1 MLFVGSVDQ
10 CFGPITMIHRE
21 GQHPISIP
29 WLAFMFLEADLQ
41 RVVDAW
47 DIVAVC
53 FSLPF
58 PLLLLTVDH
67 TLGLKPSAAMF
78 LFREPGNSMACATP
92 H

>member
-1 MLFVGSVDQ
+1 MFVGSADQ
-10 CFGPITMIHRE
+10 RFGPITMIRRE
-21 GQHPISIP
+21 GQRPVSIP
-29 WLAFMFLEADLQ
+29 WSAFTLSEADWQ
-41 RVVDAW
+41 RVVDAR

-67 TLGLKPSAAMF
+67 TLGLEPSAAMF
-78 LFREPGNSMACATP
+78 LFREPGDSMACATP